1 MLVFSAGR
9 ACVSAG
15 LALFNHLS
23 FIVAVALLVWT
34 SPARAA
40 EFEKPRFNVLFVA
53 VDDLR
58 PELGCYGISQ
68 IKSPNIDALAKQG
81 LQFNRAYCQ
90 YALCNP
96 SRSSLLTGR
105 RPDSIRIYDLATF
118 VRTHVPDVVT
128 LPQLFKQNG
137 YECRSF
143 GKVFHV
149 SNGNH
154 EDKISW
160 SVPAW
165 HSPPDDNPEPERGPT
180 DAQRKAAEFVKRYPD
195 TPAVDA
201 RANILPYQSPNVA
214 DDQLLDG
221 QVADKAVRAITE
233 IKDEPFFLA
242 VGFYRPHMPW
252 VAPKKYWDLYKPEE
266 IQFASNQSLPEGAPA
281 FASNQA
287 SEFRSYKGVPREG
300 PIPENIQREAI
311 HGYYASVSYT
321 DAQIGK
327 VLSELQRLGLR
338 DKTIVILWGDHGY
351 QLGEHGTWNKR
362 TNWELAAR
370 VPLIISVP
378 GQAHAG
384 EQTNALVEL
393 LDMYPTLAEL
403 CGLKPPTGLEG
414 RSFVPLLKDPDQ
426 PWKDAA
432 FTIIHKPIPELG
444 DGFGRAIRTDRYRF
458 VEWSGPN
465 SDKRIYELY
474 DEQADPQENVNIA
487 NRPEN
492 AALVAELVGQ
502 LHGGS
507 R

>member
-1 MLVFSAGR
+1 MR
-9 ACVSAG
+9 T
-15 LALFNHLS
+15 HLGVVLLS
-23 FIVAVALLVWT
+23 ITVALSVCS

-40 EFEKPRFNVLFVA
+40 ESLKPRFNVLFIA

-58 PELGCYGISQ
+58 PELGCYGSSQ
-68 IKSPNIDALAKQG
+68 IKSPSIDALARRG
-81 LQFNRAYCQ
+81 MQFNRAYCQ

-118 VRTHVPDVVT
+118 VRTYVPDVVT

-137 YECRSF
+137 YQTRSL

-149 SNGNH
+149 TNGNH
-154 EDKISW
+154 EDDISW
-160 SVPAW
+160 SAPAW
-165 HSPPDDNPEPERGPT
+165 HSPADDNPQPERGPT
-180 DAQRKAAEFVKRYPD
+180 DAQRKAAEFVRRYPD

-201 RANILPYQSPNVA
+201 RAKTLPYQSPNVS
-214 DDQLLDG
+214 DDQLIDG
-221 QVADKAVRAITE
+221 NVADKAVSTLHE
-233 IKDEPFFLA
+233 IKDKPFFLA

-252 VAPKKYWDLYKPEE
+252 VAPKKYWDLYNPDQ
-266 IQFASNQSLPEGAPA
+266 IQIASNQNLPEGAPL

-287 SEFRSYKGVPREG
+287 SEFRSYQGVPREG

-311 HGYYASVSYT
+311 HGYYASVSYM

-327 VLSELQRLGLR
+327 VLGELQHLGLR

-378 GQAHAG
+378 GQSHAG
-384 EQTNALVEL
+384 DQTNALVEL
-393 LDMYPTLAEL
+393 LDIYPTLLEL
-403 CGLKPPTGLEG
+403 CGLKPPAGLDG
-414 RSFVPLLKDPDQ
+414 RSFVPLLKDPGQ
-426 PWKDAA
+426 PWKEAA
-432 FTIIHKPIPELG
+432 FTVIHKPIPELG
-444 DGFGRAIRTDRYRF
+444 DGFGHALRNDRYRF
-458 VEWSGPN
+458 VEWSGPD

-492 AALVAELVGQ
+492 AALVAKLVEQ
-502 LHGGS
+502 LHRGS

>member
-1 MLVFSAGR
+1 MFSFHAGR
-9 ACVSAG
+9 AAVCAG
-15 LALFNHLS
+15 FTLFNLFS
-23 FIVAVALLVWT
+23 LIVAGALSDWS
-34 SPARAA
+34 SPARAT
-40 EFEKPRFNVLFVA
+40 EPQTLRFNVLFIA

-58 PELGCYGISQ
+58 PELGCYGKSQ

-81 LQFNRAYCQ
+81 MQFNRAYCQ

-105 RPDSIRIYDLATF
+105 RPTSIRIYDLATF
-118 VRTHVPDVVT
+118 VRTYVPDVVT

-149 SNGNH
+149 TNGNH
-154 EDKISW
+154 EDDISW

-165 HSPPDDNPEPERGPT
+165 HSPADDNRQPQRGTT

-195 TPAVDA
+195 TPAMDA
-201 RANILPYQSPNVA
+201 RAKILPYQSPNVA
-214 DDQLLDG
+214 DDQLIDG
-221 QVADKAVRAITE
+221 QVANKAVSAINE
-233 IKDEPFFLA
+233 IKDGPFFLA

-252 VAPKKYWDLYKPEE
+252 VAPKKYWDLYNPDE
-266 IQFASNQSLPEGAPA
+266 IHISSNQNLPEGAPA

-300 PIPENIQREAI
+300 PIPEDIQREAI
-311 HGYYASVSYT
+311 HGYCASVSYA

-338 DKTIVILWGDHGY
+338 EKTIVILWGDHGY

-384 EQTNALVEL
+384 EQANALVEL
-393 LDMYPTLAEL
+393 LDMYPTLVEL

-414 RSFVPLLKDPDQ
+414 RSFVPLLKDPHQ
-426 PWKDAA
+426 PWKEAA
-432 FTIIHKPIPELG
+432 FTIIRKPIPELG
-444 DGFGRAIRTDRYRF
+444 DGFGRALRNDRYRF
-458 VEWSGPN
+458 VEWSGPD
-465 SDKRIYELY
+465 SDKRVYELY
-474 DEQADPQENVNIA
+474 DEQADPEESFNIA

-492 AALVAELVGQ
+492 KALVKELVEQ
-502 LHGGS
+502 LHICS
-507 R
+507 H